1 MSKVRFSRLAED
13 DLLGIADYTV
23 RTWGRAQAVT
33 YLDKLEAR
41 CQRLR
46 DSPALGRLCDNVRP
60 GLRRMAQGRHVV
72 FYREER
78 GGILVSR
85 ILHQS
90 MLPDRHAF
98 DEREDR

>member
-33 YLDKLEAR
+33 YLDKLEVC
-41 CQRLR
+41 CQRLANN
-46 DSPALGRLCDNVRP
+46 PALGRLCDDVRP
-60 GLRRMAQGRHVV
+60 GLRRLEQGRHVV

-90 MLPDRHAF
+90 MLPRQT
-98 DEREDR
+98 RL